1 MKYGIQSGTLGHKY
15 AVLITFDDKRSMEP
29 LIRVIKKAFLHFE
42 RIRERLERV
51 KELEEEEKRKA
62 TTHGGLR

>member
-1 MKYGIQSGTLGHKY
+1 MKYRIQSGTLGHKY
-15 AVLITFDDKRSMEP
+15 VVLITFDDKRSREP

-42 RIRERLERV
+42 GLRERLERV

-62 TTHGGLR
+62 TIHGGLR

>member
-1 MKYGIQSGTLGHKY
+1 MKYRIQSGMLGHKY

-42 RIRERLERV
+42 KLRERLERV

-62 TTHGGLR
+62 TTHGRLR